1 MLPACLS
8 VSLVGPPLPE
18 VASEP
23 VLEEISTCAF
33 RIPAASPDAELQ
45 PLVDLEPNSTCE
57 HPSLAGAE
65 QPVRCWNQG
74 RVFKEGEPL
83 ASGLVPE
90 GFLGEVAVDVSPLKR
105 EGVGRGRAERE
116 LWCAPQLPL
125 TCP

>member
-1 MLPACLS
+1 MLPSCLS

-23 VLEEISTCAF
+23 FLEEISTCAF

-57 HPSLAGAE
+57 CPSLAGAE
-65 QPVRCWNQG
+65 QPVRCWNQSHM
-74 RVFKEGEPL
+74 FEEGEPR

-90 GFLGEVAVDVSPLKR
+90 GFLGEVAVDLSPPER
-105 EGVGRGRAERE
+105 QGVGWGRAEQE
-116 LWCAPQLPL
+116 LCAPQLRL
-125 TCP
+125 TCS